1 MNYVYRYLYDQIN
14 MYVHIL
20 MYFCI
25 CIPHFEN
32 DLSMYINLMK
42 LLSSICICCHI
53 NVIVTVYIDIY

>member
-1 MNYVYRYLYDQIN
+1 MNYVYRYSYDQIN

-20 MYFCI
+20 MYVCI

-42 LLSSICICCHI
+42 LLSSI
-53 NVIVTVYIDIY
+53 